1 MIPYLFLIQTV
12 KINIMKN
19 FIKFTAVVLTVFS
32 FAFASCSSTDAIPD
46 DLTARQL
53 IQRGQDSFESKNYKS
68 ALQYYDAAVERY
80 GSDASVYV
88 EAKYEMGHIYLK
100 QKKYS
105 YAKGIFDEL
114 VDLYSN
120 VLPGQ
125 LPGAYYKLAQIGL
138 SKIPEGTVA
147 EKVVLKSEK
156 SGKMTKEEHAAQSIA
171 EPVVEEVSS
180 AAASVE
186 TESSSESVESSGSV
200 EVESASV
207 E

>member
-1 MIPYLFLIQTV
+1 
-12 KINIMKN
+12 MKN
-19 FIKFTAVVLTVFS
+19 FIKIISVVLTVFS
-32 FAFASCSSTDAIPD
+32 FALVSCASASAIPE
-46 DLTARQL
+46 DLSARQL
-53 IQRGQDSFESKNYKS
+53 IQRGQDSLEDGDYKMS
-68 ALQYYDAAVERY
+68 LRYLNAAVERY

-156 SGKMTKEEHAAQSIA
+156 SEKMTKEEHAAQSIS

-186 TESSSESVESSGSV
+186 TESSSESGEPSGPV

>member
-1 MIPYLFLIQTV
+1 
-12 KINIMKN
+12 MKN
-19 FIKFTAVVLTVFS
+19 FIKIISVVLTVFS
-32 FAFASCSSTDAIPD
+32 FALVSCASASAIPE
-46 DLTARQL
+46 DLSARQL
-53 IQRGQDSFESKNYKS
+53 IQRGQDSLEDGDYKM
-68 ALQYYDAAVERY
+68 ALRYLNAAVERY

-88 EAKYEMGHIYLK
+88 EAKYEMGHIFLK

-156 SGKMTKEEHAAQSIA
+156 VEKMTKEEHAEQSIA
-171 EPVVEEVSS
+171 EPVVEEVS
-180 AAASVE
+180 APE
-186 TESSSESVESSGSV
+186 TETAETAAETQ
-200 EVESASV
+200 E
-207 E
+207 

>member
-1 MIPYLFLIQTV
+1 
-12 KINIMKN
+12 MKN
-19 FIKFTAVVLTVFS
+19 FIKIISVVLTVFS
-32 FAFASCSSTDAIPD
+32 FVLVSCASASAIPE
-46 DLTARQL
+46 DLSARQL
-53 IQRGQDSFESKNYKS
+53 IQRGQDSLEDGDYKRS
-68 ALQYYDAAVERY
+68 LGYLNAAVERY

-156 SGKMTKEEHAAQSIA
+156 SEKMTKEEHAAQSIS

-186 TESSSESVESSGSV
+186 TESSSESVEPSGPV

>member
-1 MIPYLFLIQTV
+1 
-12 KINIMKN
+12 MKN
-19 FIKFTAVVLTVFS
+19 FIKIISVVLTVFS
-32 FAFASCSSTDAIPD
+32 FALVSCASTEVIPE

-53 IQRGQDSFESKNYKS
+53 IQRGQDSFEDGNYKM
-68 ALQYYDAAVERY
+68 ALRYHNAAVERY

-100 QKKYS
+100 QEKYS

-156 SGKMTKEEHAAQSIA
+156 VMTKEEHAEQSIA
-171 EPVVEEVSS
+171 EPVVEEVS
-180 AAASVE
+180 APKTEAI
-186 TESSSESVESSGSV
+186 ESSASSEESENQSKESESTTSEKTETSSA
-200 EVESASV
+200 E
-207 E
+207 